1 MTQEPRVNPYSLA
14 RRDQEHKEGFADL
27 INTNF
32 SSCGLG
38 IPNTVWQRLLTDQAR
53 VPPRYHPHPA
63 GDPELRD
70 AVLSYYA
77 RRAEGAQ
84 TASVVITASA
94 SESYSHV
101 FAARCSYG
109 DTILLPRP
117 GYPLF
122 EDIAARFGLAVK
134 HYDLDPDNDWA
145 PDTGQ
150 LESLIDD
157 SVRAVVVISPNNPT
171 GHVVTASIANRI
183 AGTCRTHDLF
193 LLVDEVFSEYVFDG
207 PSPWIGGLFDDVQV
221 YTINGMS
228 KLFAAPHLKVS
239 WVVVTGPQV
248 GTRANDLEIVNDMY
262 LSAAPLS
269 QSIAASL
276 LTDHS
281 DLPAAIVG
289 KVAQRRASM
298 LGEVRTTPGLQ
309 AVPARG
315 GIHLPVMFNNEV
327 LRPGIDDEALSID
340 LLDRLVGTHPGY
352 FYGIDQPVTLVM
364 SYLAKEETIQT
375 GFSRIR
381 DYLSDT
387 SS

>member
-1 MTQEPRVNPYSLA
+1 MTQEFHPNPYSLA

-38 IPNTVWQRLLTDQAR
+38 IPHAVWQDLLADQAR
-53 VPPRYHPHPA
+53 IPPRYHPHPA
-63 GDPELRD
+63 GDPELRA

-77 RRAEGAQ
+77 HRAEGAQ

-122 EDIAARFGLAVK
+122 EDIAVRFGLSVK
-134 HYDLDPDNDWA
+134 HYDLDPDHDWA
-145 PDTGQ
+145 PDPGQ
-150 LESLIDD
+150 VESLVDD

-171 GHVVTASIANRI
+171 GHVVSARLANRI
-183 AGTCRTHDLF
+183 AGMCRNHDLF

-207 PSPWIGGLFDDVQV
+207 SSPWIGGLFDDVRV

-228 KLFAAPHLKVS
+228 KLFAAPQLKVS

-248 GTRANDLEIVNDMY
+248 NTRTHELEVVNDMY

-269 QSIAASL
+269 QSMAASL
-276 LTDHS
+276 LTNHPE
-281 DLPAAIVG
+281 LPAAIVG
-289 KVAQRRASM
+289 QVAKRRASM
-298 LGEVRTTPGLQ
+298 MGEVQTTPGLQ

-315 GIHLPVMFNNEV
+315 GIHLPVMFSNEV

-340 LLDRLVGTHPGY
+340 LLERLVGTHPGY

-364 SYLAKEETIQT
+364 SYLANEETIQT

-381 DYLSDT
+381 DYVSET